1 MTKRCKLESC
11 MKSVNSIIIAL
22 FAGILGSLFGWSLM
36 LPAPF
41 LMGPVLVSTLF
52 AILRIN
58 FSIPEQV
65 KQISFILIGISV
77 GSNVTPEALL
87 SFSRWPLSILLMVLS
102 VTTIIF
108 ACKIILQKYFGM
120 DKRSSLLASTPGHL
134 SFVLMLGAETKAD
147 TTKIAVIQSIRVL
160 VLTIITPVFVVL
172 YSGNDLSKTNVQMEI
187 INSGSLV
194 VLCLFSIISGFILKR
209 LEIPAPFLIG
219 AMLLS
224 AISHGTNLTP
234 GYVPNFLESIA
245 FAILGTV
252 IGARFVGVEM
262 QSLKSCLVSGLT
274 ITLAGISIC
283 FLASSI
289 IFKLTGIPFV
299 HIFIAIAPGGLETM
313 VAMGGLV
320 NAEPTYVAFHHVI
333 RLFFIALLI
342 PIILK
347 KIV

>member
-1 MTKRCKLESC
+1 
-11 MKSVNSIIIAL
+11 MKSNNSIIMAF
-22 FAGILGSLFGWSLM
+22 FAGTLGSLFGWGLA

-41 LMGPVLVSTLF
+41 LMGPVIVSTLF
-52 AILRIN
+52 AILRTG
-58 FSIPEQV
+58 FSVPEQI

-87 SFSRWPLSILLMVLS
+87 SISRWPLSILLMILS
-102 VTTIIF
+102 VITIIF
-108 ACKIILQKYFGM
+108 LCKIILQNFFGM
-120 DKRSSLLASTPGHL
+120 DKKSSLLASTPGHL
-134 SFVLMLGAETKAD
+134 SFVLMLGTETKAD
-147 TTKIAVIQSIRVL
+147 TTKIAIIQSIRVL
-160 VLTIITPVFVVL
+160 ALTIITPVIVVL
-172 YSGNDLSKTNVQMEI
+172 YSGSEINDADLQREI
-187 INSGSLV
+187 MNSGSLV
-194 VLCLFSIISGFILKR
+194 VLCLLSIIGGLLLKV
-209 LEIPAPFLIG
+209 LNFPAPFLIG
-219 AMLLS
+219 AMLIS
-224 AISHGTNLTP
+224 ALSHGTNLTP
-234 GYVPNFLESIA
+234 GYVPNLLEGIA

-262 QSLKSCLVSGLT
+262 KSLKSCLVSGLT

-320 NAEPTYVAFHHVI
+320 NAEPTYIAFHHVI

>member
-1 MTKRCKLESC
+1 
-11 MKSVNSIIIAL
+11 MKSATSIIIAL
-22 FAGILGSLFGWSLM
+22 FASILGSLFGWSLM

-58 FSIPEQV
+58 FSVPEQI

-87 SFSRWPLSILLMVLS
+87 SFSKWPLSILLMILS
-102 VTTIIF
+102 VISIIF

-134 SFVLMLGAETKAD
+134 SFVLILGAETNAD

-160 VLTIITPVFVVL
+160 VLTIITPVIVVL
-172 YSGNDLSKTNVQMEI
+172 YSGNDLSITNVQMEI
-187 INSGSLV
+187 INSESLM
-194 VLCLFSIISGFILKR
+194 VLCLFSIISGFVLKR
-209 LEIPAPFLIG
+209 LKIPAPFLIG

-224 AISHGTNLTP
+224 AISHGTDLTP
-234 GYVPNFLESIA
+234 GYVPNFLEGIA

-252 IGARFVGVEM
+252 IGARFVGIELER
-262 QSLKSCLVSGLT
+262 LKSCLFSGLT
-274 ITLAGISIC
+274 TTLTGIFIC
-283 FLASSI
+283 FVVTSI
-289 IFKLTGIPFV
+289 IYKLTGIPFI

-333 RLFFIALLI
+333 RLFFIALFI
-342 PIILK
+342 PIILRK
-347 KIV
+347 LI